1 MNKKLETKD
10 IDAKEVIDLVA
21 EESVEIDEASKAAD
35 TLKPNS
41 QPAADPKSRVE
52 IMKTMIGAMAEMPKK
67 DLVKWFDQTQSLYHK
82 GKDWG
87 VGDKSASNQA
97 SVDMKGGKGPKTKD
111 PMPTLNVKEDVEAMF
126 SGQDLSEEFK
136 DKASTLFEAAVS
148 ARITVETARLEE
160 EFEEKLATEVASIE
174 EQLATKLDSYLDYV
188 VETWLKDNEV
198 AIESTLRNE
207 IMEEFIGSLKNVF
220 EEHYIDV
227 PVEKT
232 DVLES
237 LAARVQELEE
247 KLDEVINENSE
258 LKSSVVSHEMNDVFE
273 SLCSDLALTQ
283 VEKFRA
289 LSEGIEFDGDL
300 DTYEKKLS
308 IIKENYFKST
318 EKAPTQTVVA
328 EEVEESEASTDV
340 VYTDPRVKSYV
351 QAISRTIKR

>member
-1 MNKKLETKD
+1 MNKEKKTKD
-10 IDAKEVIDLVA
+10 IEANEVIDLVA
-21 EESVEIDEASKAAD
+21 ETTVEIDEASKAAD
-35 TLKPNS
+35 TLKPDS
-41 QPAADPKSRVE
+41 QPATDPKSRVE
-52 IMKTMIGAMAEMPKK
+52 IMKTMIGAMAEMPKR
-67 DLVKWFDQTQSLYHK
+67 DLVKWFDQTQSLYGP

-87 VGDKSASNQA
+87 VGDKSASNA
-97 SVDMKGGKGPKTKD
+97 ATIDAKGAKGPKTKD
-111 PMPTLNVKEDVEAMF
+111 PMPKLSVKEDVEEMF
-126 SGQDLSEEFK
+126 AGQDLSEEFK
-136 DKASTLFEAAVS
+136 DRASTLFEAAVS
-148 ARITVETARLEE
+148 ARLTVEMARLEE
-160 EFEEKLATEVASIE
+160 EFEEKLATEVVSIE
-174 EQLATKLDSYLDYV
+174 EQLAAKLDSYLDYV

-227 PVEKT
+227 PAEKT

-247 KLDEVINENSE
+247 KLDEAINENTE
-258 LKSSVVSHEMNDVFE
+258 LKSSVVDHEMNDVFE

-318 EKAPTQTVVA
+318 EKAPTQTVVT
-328 EEVEESEASTDV
+328 EELEESDATTDV

>member
-67 DLVKWFDQTQSLYHK
+67 DLVKWFDQTQALYHK

-148 ARITVETARLEE
+148 ARLTVEMARLEE

-227 PVEKT
+227 PAEKT

-247 KLDEVINENSE
+247 KLDEVINENTE
-258 LKSSVVSHEMNDVFE
+258 LKSSVVDHEMNDVFE

-289 LSEGIEFDGDL
+289 LSEGIKFDGDL

-318 EKAPTQTVVA
+318 EKAPTQTVVT
-328 EEVEESEASTDV
+328 EELEESDATTDV

-351 QAISRTIKR
+351 QAISRTIKK

>member
-21 EESVEIDEASKAAD
+21 EATVEIDEASKAAD
-35 TLKPNS
+35 TLKPDS

-52 IMKTMIGAMAEMPKK
+52 IMKTMIGAMAEMPKR
-67 DLVKWFDQTQSLYHK
+67 DLVKWFDQTQSLYGP

-87 VGDKSASNQA
+87 VGDKSASNA
-97 SVDMKGGKGPKTKD
+97 ATIDAKGTKGPKTKD
-111 PMPTLNVKEDVEAMF
+111 PMPKLSVKEDIEEMF
-126 SGQDLSEEFK
+126 AGQDLSEEFK
-136 DKASTLFEAAVS
+136 DRASTLFEAAVS
-148 ARITVETARLEE
+148 ARLTVEMARLEE

-174 EQLATKLDSYLDYV
+174 EQLAAKLDSYLDYV

-227 PVEKT
+227 PAEKT

-247 KLDEVINENSE
+247 KLDEVINENTE
-258 LKSSVVSHEMNDVFE
+258 LKSSVVDHEMNDVFE

-318 EKAPTQTVVA
+318 EKAPTQTVVT
-328 EEVEESEASTDV
+328 EELEESDATTDV

-351 QAISRTIKR
+351 QAISRTIKK